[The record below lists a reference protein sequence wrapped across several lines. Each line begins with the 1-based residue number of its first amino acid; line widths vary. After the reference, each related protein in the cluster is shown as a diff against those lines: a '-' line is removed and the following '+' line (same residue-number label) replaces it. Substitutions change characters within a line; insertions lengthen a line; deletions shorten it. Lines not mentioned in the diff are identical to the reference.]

1 MKAAERFFAEVI
13 AEYGITEGDIVRIPM
28 TQCELARRRKR
39 AASTVGAY
47 LSAMGPRVVR
57 RSPEIVLARQA
68 GTPPAIDL
76 ELAPAAVSSESV
88 LLVAYRDL
96 AIAQARVIEL
106 QAEFAESAR
115 EPREMPRGLREFSRP
130 VEQEEALLA
139 SPAPPV
145 SDVPRAEPAEPAE
158 SAIRWTDADLER
170 VLAPLQQAAARA
182 GLQRMNNRAQLA
194 HVLRPYPLARIEAAV
209 AELVRQVNQ
218 RDTRMRSPFGM
229 LHRWAIDGDLPA
241 ALQPTAAPLRAA
253 EPVPQQLTVD
263 DAVRASVAALS
274 DEELADL
281 DAVVDCEY
289 GAKGAMPPAMRH
301 AARLEQYPYW
311 VASRTPRAHHEDTPG
326 TPWGHLGDN
335 PSTPRER
342 HTNSTSTTGA
352 HR

>member
-47 LSAMGPRVVR
+47 LSAMGPRVMR
-57 RSPEIVLARQA
+57 RSPEIVLARHDTA
-68 GTPPAIDL
+68 LALDL
-76 ELAPAAVSSESV
+76 EPAPAAPVSDSV
-88 LLVAYRDL
+88 LLAAYRDL
-96 AIAQARVIEL
+96 VIAQARVIEL

-115 EPREMPRGLREFSRP
+115 EPREVPRGLRDVARSSER
-130 VEQEEALLA
+130 EEELLA
-139 SPAPPV
+139 SSAHPV
-145 SDVPRAEPAEPAE
+145 RELPRAEPADPAN
-158 SAIRWTDADLER
+158 RWTDADLDR
-170 VLAPLQQAAARA
+170 ALAPLQQAVERG
-182 GLQRMNNRAQLA
+182 GLQRMNNRSQLA
-194 HVLRPYPLARIEAAV
+194 HVLRQFPLARIEVAV
-209 AELVRQVNQ
+209 SELVRQVNQ

-241 ALQPTAAPLRAA
+241 SHAPTTAPLRAC
-253 EPVPQQLTVD
+253 EPVQQQLTVD

-274 DEELADL
+274 ADELADL
-281 DAVVDCEY
+281 DAVVDCGY

-311 VASRTPRAHHEDTPG
+311 VASRTPRAHHEDTPS
-326 TPWGHLGDN
+326 TPRGHLGDN
-335 PSTPRER
+335 PSTPREQ
-342 HTNSTSTTGA
+342 HPNTTSTTGA

>member
-68 GTPPAIDL
+68 TQPALDL
-76 ELAPAAVSSESV
+76 ERAPAAMSSDSE
-88 LLVAYRDL
+88 LLAAYRDL

-115 EPREMPRGLREFSRP
+115 EPREIPRGSREFARSS
-130 VEQEEALLA
+130 EQEEELLA
-139 SPAPPV
+139 SAAPPV
-145 SDVPRAEPAEPAE
+145 REVPRAEPAEPAG
-158 SAIRWTDADLER
+158 RWTDADLDR
-170 VLAPLQQAAARA
+170 ALAPMQQAAERA
-182 GLQRMNNRAQLA
+182 GLQRMNNRGQLA

-209 AELVRQVNQ
+209 SELVRQVNQ

-241 ALQPTAAPLRAA
+241 AQPPATAPLRVA
-253 EPVPQQLTVD
+253 EPTQQQLTVD

-274 DEELADL
+274 ADELADL
-281 DAVVDCEY
+281 DAVVDREY
-289 GAKGAMPPAMRH
+289 GSKGAMPPAMRH

-311 VASRTPRAHHEDTPG
+311 VASRAPRAHHEDTPG
-326 TPWGHLGDN
+326 TPWGHRGDN
-335 PSTPRER
+335 PSTPRE
-342 HTNSTSTTGA
+342 HHPNTTSTTGA